1 MMKKLTV
8 LFILLVLASCNK
20 KQGTPLPEKNDSIA
34 VNKQQPEQPH
44 KYVEPPPRI
53 GEPVGRIGGKD
64 IFYDEY
70 GDDGYTS
77 NFVLYIKGPAA
88 KDTLLVLSDSGDI
101 NEENSLGGNYVS
113 NAEVL
118 TIKGKQ
124 FIYVSTQHTYGHS
137 RSYLYSVNIARKKIY
152 RVLEEPLSVSYKL
165 PDSLFTGHVTS
176 FTLEKNEDNTFY
188 SGVNLHSPKM
198 AAYTFSNEYKLVAK
212 ANGQYILRPYG
223 DKLVD
228 ESGNIIKIK

>member
-1 MMKKLTV
+1 MMRKLL
-8 LFILLVLASCNK
+8 LFFVVLVLASCNK
-20 KQGTPLPEKNDSIA
+20 KQDKPVPDKKDTIA
-34 VNKQQPEQPH
+34 VQVQQPHE
-44 KYVEPPPRI
+44 YVEAAPRI
-53 GEPVGRIGGKD
+53 GEPVGTIEDKD

-77 NFVLYIKGPAA
+77 NFVLYINEAAA

-118 TIKGKQ
+118 TIKGKP
-124 FIYVSTQHTYGHS
+124 FIYVSTKHTYGHS
-137 RSYLYSVNIARKKIY
+137 RSYLYSVNIAKKKIY

-176 FTLEKNEDNTFY
+176 FDLEKNDDNTFY
-188 SGVNLHSPKM
+188 SGVNLHSPQM
-198 AAYTFSNEYKLVAK
+198 MAYTFSNNYKLVAK
-212 ANGQYILRPYG
+212 ANGQYVLKPYG
-223 DKLVD
+223 AKLVD
-228 ESGNIIKIK
+228 ESGTVIKIK